1 MNISSRQLKA
11 FLLTARLGNF
21 TKAAEAMHITQA
33 GLSVMMRE
41 LETQLNARLF
51 DRTTRTV
58 TLTGAGEKFLPAAI
72 RALDEIEGAA
82 QQINAIG
89 EKARHTLRIAATPFV
104 SSNLMPPICRHFRER
119 YPEVAIQFVDC
130 ALKQVHDLVENGE
143 VDLGFGF
150 FFKAAR
156 GIERTLLHSFSL
168 MRIAA
173 LDEGKDEG
181 EASIDAGARRNLIV
195 AGKTPWSSLENAALL
210 ALPAD
215 NPIQQ
220 LVETHL
226 AAMRPRHEE
235 KPALNYFETLIAMV
249 ASGMGVT
256 VLPSL
261 ALIACQRYPV
271 QCDIL
276 EPRVSLGL
284 HQISKRG
291 RGKTPA
297 MADFTSTL
305 IAALPGLMQAEHLAQ
320 GPAVSRPIR
329 ISQFK
334 TDRHR

>member
-21 TKAAEAMHITQA
+21 TKAAEVMHLTQA

-41 LETQLNARLF
+41 LETQLDARLF

-72 RALDEIEGAA
+72 RALSEIEDAA
-82 QQINAIG
+82 AQINAIG

-104 SSNLMPPICRHFRER
+104 SSNLMPPICRLFRTR

-130 ALKQVHDLVENGE
+130 ALKQVHALVENGE
-143 VDLGFGF
+143 ADLGFGF
-150 FFKAAR
+150 FFKASR
-156 GIERTLLHSFSL
+156 GIERTLLHAFSL

-173 LDEGKDEG
+173 LD
-181 EASIDAGARRNLIV
+181 DADADAHADLAALRPGAMV
-195 AGKTPWSSLENAALL
+195 AGKAPWSALESASLL

-226 AAMRPRHEE
+226 AAVRPRHEE
-235 KPALNYFETLIAMV
+235 KPAFNYFETLIAMT
-249 ASGMGVT
+249 ASGMGAT

-261 ALIACQRYPV
+261 ALIGCQRYPV
-271 QCDIL
+271 RCDIL
-276 EPRVSLGL
+276 VPRVSLGL

-291 RGKTPA
+291 RGKTPV
-297 MADFTSTL
+297 MADFTATL
-305 IAALPGLMQAEHLAQ
+305 IAELPGLMQTEHLARRSGSPGAIQ
-320 GPAVSRPIR
+320 A
-329 ISQFK
+329 
-334 TDRHR
+334 

>member
-41 LETQLNARLF
+41 LETQLDARLF

-72 RALDEIEGAA
+72 RAMDEIEGAA
-82 QQINAIG
+82 AQINAIG

-104 SSNLMPPICRHFRER
+104 SSNLMPPICGHFRER

-130 ALKQVHDLVENGE
+130 ALQQVHDLVENGE

-168 MRIAA
+168 MRVAA
-173 LDEGKDEG
+173 LGEGK
-181 EASIDAGARRNLIV
+181 SN
-195 AGKTPWSSLENAALL
+195 AGKGAIVTGKTSWSALEDASLL
-210 ALPAD
+210 ALPPD

-226 AAMRPRHEE
+226 AAVRPRHEE
-235 KPALNYFETLIAMV
+235 KTAFNYFETLIAMA
-249 ASGMGVT
+249 ASGVGVS

-284 HQISKRG
+284 YQISKRG
-291 RGKTPA
+291 RGKTSA
-297 MADFTSTL
+297 MTDFTATL

-320 GPAVSRPIR
+320 RTEVSHRARPPR
-329 ISQFK
+329 GSQIK

>member
-41 LETQLNARLF
+41 LETQLGARLF

-58 TLTGAGEKFLPAAI
+58 TLTDAGEKFLPAAI

-82 QQINAIG
+82 QQINAID

-119 YPEVAIQFVDC
+119 YPEITIQFVDC
-130 ALKQVHDLVENGE
+130 ALKQVHDLVESGE

-173 LDEGKDEG
+173 LGADEN
-181 EASIDAGARRNLIV
+181 DARPGAVV
-195 AGKTPWSSLENAALL
+195 AGKAPWSSLENASLL

-226 AAMRPRHEE
+226 AAIRPRHEE
-235 KPALNYFETLIAMV
+235 KSAFNYFETLIAMV

-261 ALIACQRYPV
+261 ALIACERYPV

-297 MADFTSTL
+297 MTDFTSTL

-320 GPAVSRPIR
+320 RGA
-329 ISQFK
+329 
-334 TDRHR
+334 

>member
-41 LETQLNARLF
+41 LETQLDARLF

-58 TLTGAGEKFLPAAI
+58 SLTGAGEKFLPAAI
-72 RALDEIEGAA
+72 RALEEIEGAA
-82 QQINAIG
+82 EQINAIG

-119 YPEVAIQFVDC
+119 HPEVAIQFMDC
-130 ALKQVHDLVENGE
+130 ALKQVHDLVESGE

-173 LDEGKDEG
+173 LG
-181 EASIDAGARRNLIV
+181 EDDADTGVRAGHII
-195 AGKTPWSSLENAALL
+195 AGKAPWSALGKATLL
-210 ALPAD
+210 ALPSD

-226 AAMRPRHEE
+226 AAVRPRHEE
-235 KPALNYFETLIAMV
+235 KSAFNYFETLIAMV

-271 QCDIL
+271 RCDIL

-284 HQISKRG
+284 YQISKRG

-297 MADFTSTL
+297 MADFTATL
-305 IAALPGLMQAEHLAQ
+305 IAALPGLMQAEHLA
-320 GPAVSRPIR
+320 GRPIR